1 MNIKIKLTEQ
11 ELSVF
16 ATRVNLVNQQQEQ
29 LTRLTQELQ
38 LNRETLNAIWKSIY
52 KGWQL
57 ESPDDRTKISF
68 QDNMEIRLENGF
80 ILCSV
85 ADAQKLVDNTDSNED
100 K

>member
-11 ELSVF
+11 EIGVF
-16 ATRVNLVNQQQEQ
+16 TTRMNLVNQQQDQ
-29 LTRLTQELQ
+29 LTRLSQELQ

-52 KGWQL
+52 QGWQL
-57 ESPDDRTKISF
+57 EDPCERAKISF
-68 QDNMEIRLENGF
+68 QDNMEIRLENGS

-85 ADAQKLVDNTDSNED
+85 ADAQKLDNNADNNED